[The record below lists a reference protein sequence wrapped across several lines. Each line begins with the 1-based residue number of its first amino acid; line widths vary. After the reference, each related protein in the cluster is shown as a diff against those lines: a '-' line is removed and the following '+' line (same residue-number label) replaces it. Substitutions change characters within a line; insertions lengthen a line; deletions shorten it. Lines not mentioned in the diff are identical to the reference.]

1 MFVIPE
7 NNVEVSDK
15 DHTHKV
21 VTLIGQWACKGT
33 KEECEEYLE
42 QAKARDEPIFKD
54 ADKWKIE
61 LNK

>member
-33 KEECEEYLE
+33 EEECKEYLE
-42 QAKARDEPIFKD
+42 KAKESQEPIFKD
-54 ADKWKIE
+54 ADKWIIKP
-61 LNK
+61 NK